1 MGLPSLVRPKGPG
14 TAAAGEL
21 VDELR
26 DHARTRE
33 IHTTALRNA
42 IDALGSPDLFQSLV
56 TVVEPLPLLLDA
68 DTATIRLSDEEGMLH
83 LVAATGCP
91 ISEVRVRAVQ
101 PLGLQIAR
109 RLSDPETLQRQTE
122 ALGFHWAKTCWLGP
136 SDAPIG
142 SISLASRT
150 QRRPRSLQ
158 LTLLETI
165 RRRLSEKLLTIARTS
180 ANLRAC
186 SLKLARTA
194 EPRSWTGTVKDEV
207 ADLRP
212 RERSILDLYAD
223 GLSTNEVAGLLCIS
237 PHTVRTHVKSALRTL
252 GVHSRADA
260 ARLVRTNQVVQV
272 L

>member
-1 MGLPSLVRPKGPG
+1 VRPKGPG

-33 IHTTALRNA
+33 TQATDLRNA
-42 IDALGSPDLFQSLV
+42 IDALEASDLFQSLV
-56 TVVEPLPLLLDA
+56 AVVEPLPLLLDA
-68 DTATIRLSDEEGMLH
+68 DTATIRLRDEEGLLH

-91 ISEVRVRAVQ
+91 INEVRARALQ
-101 PLGLQIAR
+101 PLGLQVAI
-109 RLSDPETLQRQTE
+109 RLSDPETLDRHVE
-122 ALGFHWAKTCWLGP
+122 ALGFHWAQMRWLGP
-136 SDAPIG
+136 ANAPIG
-142 SISLASRT
+142 SLSLASRT
-150 QRRPRSLQ
+150 RRKPHSPQ
-158 LTLLETI
+158 LGLLDTI
-165 RRRLSEKLLTIARTS
+165 TSALRDKLLTLDRKS
-180 ANLRAC
+180 ANVHAC

-194 EPRSWTGTVKDEV
+194 EPRDWKSIVKDEV
-207 ADLRP
+207 AGLRP

-252 GVHSRADA
+252 GVHSRAEG
-260 ARLVRTNQVVQV
+260 ARLVRTSQVTQF